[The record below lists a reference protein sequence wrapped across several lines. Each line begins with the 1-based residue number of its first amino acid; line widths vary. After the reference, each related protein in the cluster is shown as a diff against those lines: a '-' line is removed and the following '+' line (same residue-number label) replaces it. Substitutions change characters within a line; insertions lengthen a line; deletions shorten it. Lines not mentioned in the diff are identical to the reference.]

1 MWYII
6 SDYYKNNLHHQHKFQ
21 QPMEIRYGGGMV
33 ICIFFHK
40 TPLEVTFFFIPPC
53 LEFDS
58 SGVFLFCQHYS
69 FPSVKWPTIQ
79 VRQLEL
85 ICFLT
90 AAVFPYVSSSEYGN
104 WVLSLNVIIDNLR
117 KKWRNYVTFFLL
129 YFIFTS
135 YTHRIRRGYN
145 LFYNWFFSPWSTF
158 VLSWAYAMINIVG
171 FLYCAPNRL

>member
-1 MWYII
+1 
-6 SDYYKNNLHHQHKFQ
+6 
-21 QPMEIRYGGGMV
+21 MEIRYGGGMV
-33 ICIFFHK
+33 ICIFFPK
-40 TPLEVTFFFIPPC
+40 TPLEVTFFYTSMPWIWFLWCIFI
-53 LEFDS
+53 
-58 SGVFLFCQHYS
+58 HYS

-90 AAVFPYVSSSEYGN
+90 AVVFPYVSFSEYGN
-104 WVLSLNVIIDNLR
+104 WFLSLNVIIDNLR
-117 KKWRNYVTFFLL
+117 KKWRNNVYGFFWL

-135 YTHRIRRGYN
+135 YTHYIRRGYI
-145 LFYNWFFSPWSTF
+145 LFYDWFFSPWSTF